1 MSPSIPSKTELA
13 ALPVFAGLSLAQIQV
28 PTTRAQFESAA
39 ADIRGADL
47 VGFDTESK
55 PTFAPGER
63 STGPHVVQFALADR
77 AYIFQVHRSEG
88 LAVLLDLLHSTTLVK
103 VGFGLASDRGQ
114 IRDKLGLPLRAVLDL
129 NTLFRQQGYR
139 SAMGVRGAVG
149 VVFRQRFQKS
159 RKVTTS
165 NWSLPQLSA
174 SQLLYAAN
182 DAYAALRVLLALDRP
197 RSEWPVDST
206 ADAGPPPAD

>member
-1 MSPSIPSKTELA
+1 MSKPIPSKTELA
-13 ALPVFAGLSLAQIQV
+13 ALPLFAGLSLGQIHL
-28 PTTRAQFESAA
+28 PATRAQFESAA
-39 ADIRGADL
+39 ADILAAGL

-63 STGPHVVQFALADR
+63 SSGPHVVQFALANR

-88 LAVLLDLLHSTTLVK
+88 LDLLTGLLHSTTLVK
-103 VGFGLASDRGQ
+103 VGFGLSSDRGQ

-149 VVFRQRFQKS
+149 VVFGQRFQKS

-165 NWSLPQLSA
+165 NWALPQLSA
-174 SQLLYAAN
+174 PQLLYAAN
-182 DAYAALRVLLALDRP
+182 DAFAALKVLQALDAP
-197 RSEWPVDST
+197 RSEWPVDGLG
-206 ADAGPPPAD
+206 DDPALLP